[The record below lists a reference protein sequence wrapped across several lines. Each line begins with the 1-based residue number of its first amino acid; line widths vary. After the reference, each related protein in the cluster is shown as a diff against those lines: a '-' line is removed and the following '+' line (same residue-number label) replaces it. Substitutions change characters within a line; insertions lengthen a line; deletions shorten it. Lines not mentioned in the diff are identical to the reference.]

1 MRITVPTTVINGD
14 HWPDLPKSIGWSDPE
29 YSADYQTVTVT
40 LPDTPEVEQWAV
52 EQGYIV
58 TTPRIAQRKAT
69 QLAVAD
75 KIIADALDDQTVAE
89 LSALFD
95 PWEPDQAVKVG
106 DLRSWDDTVVECIQA
121 HTTQAD
127 WTPDVVPALW
137 KIHRTPV
144 DGPEVWQAN
153 ASYSTGERVWYP
165 DLDGTEYACLQGHTS
180 QAGWEPP
187 NAPALWEVH
196 QP

>member
-1 MRITVPTTVINGD
+1 MIDLPVLPDHLPWQTATELPGGGWRIT
-14 HWPDLPKSIGWSDPE
+14 
-29 YSADYQTVTVT
+29 YSADHADQ
-40 LPDTPEVEQWAV
+40 LEQWAV
-52 EQGYIV
+52 EQGYII

-75 KIIADALDDQTVAE
+75 KIISDELDDQTVAE

-95 PWEPDQAVKVG
+95 PWAPDQVVKVG

-137 KIHRTPV
+137 KIHRAPV
-144 DGPEVWQAN
+144 VGPEVWQAG
-153 ASYSTGERVWYP
+153 ASYSTGEHVWYP
-165 DLDGTEYACLQGHTS
+165 DLDGTEYVCLQGHTS
-180 QAGWEPP
+180 QAGWQPP
-187 NAPALWEVH
+187 NVPALWAIYE
-196 QP
+196 P